1 MATAKGINGQQA
13 AQQNLD
19 KFRVWVATQS
29 DEDFK
34 QITRDDKLNRSELAK
49 ATGCGKSALTQ
60 NPNLKRELKALEDD
74 LRKRNILPQLTDSGK
89 ETDIK
94 SKEYDSSDSPNRLN
108 SKRFA
113 LLEAENIELKSV
125 IKGLKNQLERYG
137 ELTETISEMGF
148 MPR

>member
-1 MATAKGINGQQA
+1 MNGQQA

-29 DEDFK
+29 DDDFK
-34 QITRDDKLNRSELAK
+34 QIARDGKLNRSELSK

-94 SKEYDSSDSPNRLN
+94 SKEYDSSDNLSRLN
-108 SKRFA
+108 SKRLA

-148 MPR
+148 IPR

>member
-34 QITRDDKLNRSELAK
+34 QITRDGNLNRSQLAMEV
-49 ATGCGKSALTQ
+49 GCGKSALTQ

-74 LRKRNILPQLTDSGK
+74 LRKRNILPQLKDSDK
-89 ETDIK
+89 KIDNK
-94 SKEYDSSDSPNRLN
+94 AKEYDSSDSPKRLN
-108 SKRFA
+108 SKRLS

-137 ELTETISEMGF
+137 ELTKTISEMGF